1 MLNVWLHS
9 CKSEQFLNQH
19 ILNVCDRVRCSTAR
33 RRCTVIKSIG
43 ETIFDFNKLQLSFS
57 YSKYSI
63 HAWIQRGDRGSGPP
77 SPNEKSQKYRVS

>member
-9 CKSEQFLNQH
+9 CKSEQFLIQH
-19 ILNVCDRVRCSTAR
+19 ILNVCDRVWCSTAR
-33 RRCTVIKSIG
+33 RRCNVIKSIG

-63 HAWIQRGDRGSGPP
+63 HAWIQRGTGGPDP
-77 SPNEKSQKYRVS
+77 PPPHEKSQKNRVS